1 MIPSNSNTFNEES
14 STSNTNTTTKETA
27 MGKLQNNRTEDK
39 QVIVNNFYIPNGE
52 GGWNQLQT
60 GKIPPVSSIITGEK
74 AIPDHKKVPMT
85 NSDNSYP
92 KETRQDP
99 QISYKE
105 DTKVQDLEGPLQTY
119 NFNQP
124 PPQLRATSNE
134 TTAMLECMRQL
145 QLTLQQHVTTNS
157 RQTDYHMSQNAD
169 LFTEMIKAQNRR
181 ELDPALMAIPTFS
194 GTEPEKCMDWI
205 NRIRNVC
212 DQSERPL
219 RQELINKSE
228 PVVQNF
234 IRMLDPLWKDEE
246 VIDEILK
253 YFSDV
258 PTPAHAITKLRTL
271 IQGETEPIVTYNQK
285 YRVLLEHVEKRP
297 VEKIDSYVEMEQY
310 LGSIIFPIRK
320 AIRGNIYWKSK
331 HAPKNVGE
339 AMKKAEELYMKH
351 VYTTGGTDDQTD
363 THTMKEVTIN
373 EVKRHSPAQRPRIDR
388 NTSEIPPG
396 RGAYGKTYPGRYENN
411 RTGEIPP
418 VIQTNTGYTSSKGGL
433 NTQTTNQLPRGS
445 YTQIMVNPTQLS
457 DKEFMVWMDR
467 LKEARKNRQN
477 NKPRPYTQFRRP
489 YVQKDQD
496 HGSADLRNKIKPAR
510 ELNTEEIMS
519 HMRCEYVDIEEVV
532 DMYNLD
538 VEECRSA

>member
-1 MIPSNSNTFNEES
+1 MIPANSNTLNEDVL
-14 STSNTNTTTKETA
+14 TTTINTTSKEDNT
-27 MGKLQNNRTEDK
+27 GNTPNSKTEDK
-39 QVIVNNFYIPNGE
+39 QVVINNFYIPNGE

-60 GKIPPVSSIITGEK
+60 GKIPPVSSKITGEK
-74 AIPDHKKVPMT
+74 TVPDCNKIPTT
-85 NSDNSYP
+85 NNDDKHP
-92 KETRQDP
+92 QETRQDP
-99 QISYKE
+99 QISYKK
-105 DTKVQDLEGPLQTY
+105 DIKVKDLMGAPQTY

-124 PPQLRATSNE
+124 PPQPHTTSNE
-134 TTAMLECMRQL
+134 TTVMLECMRQL

-181 ELDPALMAIPTFS
+181 ELDTALMAIPTFS
-194 GTEPEKCMDWI
+194 GTEPEKCTDWI

-234 IRMLDPLWKDEE
+234 IRILDSAWKDEE

-253 YFSDV
+253 FFSDV
-258 PTPAHAITKLRTL
+258 PTPVHAITKLRAL
-271 IQGETEPIVTYNQK
+271 IQGESEPIVTYNQK
-285 YRVLLEHVEKRP
+285 YRVLLERVEKRP
-297 VEKIDSYVEMEQY
+297 VEKIDSYVELEQY

-331 HAPKNVGE
+331 HAPKSVGE

-351 VYTTGGTDDQTD
+351 VYTTGGTEDQTD
-363 THTMKEVTIN
+363 THITKEVTIN
-373 EVKRHSPAQRPRIDR
+373 EVERHFPAQRPRTDR
-388 NTSEIPPG
+388 NTGEIPPG
-396 RGAYGKTYPGRYENN
+396 KAPYGKPYPGRYENS

-418 VIQTNTGYTSSKGGL
+418 VVQTNTGYTSNRGGL
-433 NTQTTNQLPRGS
+433 NTQPASQLPRGS

-467 LKEARKNRQN
+467 LIEARKNRQN
-477 NKPRPYTQFRRP
+477 NKPRPYTQFQRP
-489 YVQKDQD
+489 YIQKNQDQE
-496 HGSADLRNKIKPAR
+496 STDLRNKNKA
-510 ELNTEEIMS
+510 S
-519 HMRCEYVDIEEVV
+519 KGVKY
-532 DMYNLD
+532 
-538 VEECRSA
+538 